1 MATTFTDIITLAM
14 ASKVINDDRWEQ
26 DFSENP
32 ALFLRQKSQMMEL
45 AVTKFDR
52 PPEMREYLTYS
63 EPSFDSMEK
72 VQENYTEE
80 NVMIASGRTGYE
92 LCSIGI
98 IYKDRFGDTVYTPR
112 TGSYD
117 PTSGDVTVYASEDS
131 PIRAE
136 DIIEL
141 DFYTDAVF
149 NKPLN
154 GEIKEILCMCLGSLW
169 ETAFSGAWID
179 RTPKTY
185 DKTFKPSSTEGAWTE
200 AQERKRRQIQI
211 ELNDRLMKY
220 EQNAHYR
227 QVIIKH
233 VRFSP

>member
-72 VQENYTEE
+72 VQGNYTEE

-92 LCSIGI
+92 LCCIGI
-98 IYKDRFGDTVYTPR
+98 ISKDRFGDTV
-112 TGSYD
+112 
-117 PTSGDVTVYASEDS
+117 
-131 PIRAE
+131 
-136 DIIEL
+136 
-141 DFYTDAVF
+141 
-149 NKPLN
+149 
-154 GEIKEILCMCLGSLW
+154 
-169 ETAFSGAWID
+169 
-179 RTPKTY
+179 
-185 DKTFKPSSTEGAWTE
+185 
-200 AQERKRRQIQI
+200 
-211 ELNDRLMKY
+211 
-220 EQNAHYR
+220 
-227 QVIIKH
+227 
-233 VRFSP
+233 